1 MRIPRVTILALAGV
15 TATPLVARGQFLPPT
30 IPSTSWVA
38 PSPSAPAPGSSA
50 ARTALTVLGAALGA
64 AAGVMAGG
72 VTGAA
77 IAGSGECPEFCSL
90 GGFLLGGLIGGTLGA
105 GVGAHLGGGGRGTV
119 LAPLGAS
126 TAVLLGAFLAAGVG
140 DTMGEAVIPVPLLQI
155 LAAALAQSLS
165 SKGR

>member
-1 MRIPRVTILALAGV
+1 MRIRHVTILALAGV
-15 TATPLVARGQFLPPT
+15 TATPVVARAQFLPPT
-30 IPSTSWVA
+30 IRSTLWVG
-38 PSPSAPAPGSSA
+38 PSPSAPTPGSSSS
-50 ARTALTVLGAALGA
+50 RTALTVLGAALGA

-90 GGFLLGGLIGGTLGA
+90 GGFLLGGLIGGTVGA
-105 GVGAHLGGGGRGTV
+105 GVGAHLGGGRGTV

-165 SKGR
+165 SKGS